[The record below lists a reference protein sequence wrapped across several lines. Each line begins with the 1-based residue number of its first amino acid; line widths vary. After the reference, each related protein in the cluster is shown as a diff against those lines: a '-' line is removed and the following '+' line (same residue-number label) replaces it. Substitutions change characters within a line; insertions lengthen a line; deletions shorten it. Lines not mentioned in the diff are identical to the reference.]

1 MESDILLEGFLEAES
16 THGLRY
22 MRIIGDGDSNVYP
35 TLQQRVP
42 VWGGDIRKLECANH
56 ACKCY
61 RGALEALVKE
71 NQQVSIIGMATTVCT
86 CL

>member
-1 MESDILLEGFLEAES
+1 MESDILVEGILEAES
-16 THGLRY
+16 THGLCY

-42 VWGGDIRKLECANH
+42 VWGDIRKLECANH

-61 RGALEALVKE
+61 QGALEALVNE
-71 NQQVSIIGMATTVCT
+71 NPQVS
-86 CL
+86 LL